1 MTEKLYYSDGHL
13 ANFTAKVLSCTEENG
28 RYAVVLDRTAFFPG
42 VGGQDADEGEL
53 GGMRLLGL
61 REDGEEIIAPAYDQ
75 ARSFSGG
82 VAAVC
87 RDGLWG
93 FIDEAGEVV
102 VDFQFADAGSFS
114 PDDGSCPVQQEENG
128 PYEIIQWAV
137 AR

>member
-1 MTEKLYYSDGHL
+1 MD
-13 ANFTAKVLSCTEENG
+13 
-28 RYAVVLDRTAFFPG
+28 
-42 VGGQDADEGEL
+42 
-53 GGMRLLGL
+53 
-61 REDGEEIIAPAYDQ
+61 EDGEEIIAPAYDQ